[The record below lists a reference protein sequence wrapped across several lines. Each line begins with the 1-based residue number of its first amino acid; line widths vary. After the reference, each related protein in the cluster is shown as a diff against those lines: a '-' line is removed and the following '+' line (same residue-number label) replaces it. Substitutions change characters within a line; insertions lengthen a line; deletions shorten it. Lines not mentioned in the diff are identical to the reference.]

1 MLIDTREP
9 PPQPTPPPQPPG
21 RESWWAVDLRSLL
34 LMVAGLGLVLVS
46 GAFSPVL
53 EYVLI
58 VGGCVLVGRG
68 LNMFFRSSPGLK
80 DFRQ

>member
-1 MLIDTREP
+1 
-9 PPQPTPPPQPPG
+9 
-21 RESWWAVDLRSLL
+21 
-34 LMVAGLGLVLVS
+34 MVAGLGLVLVS